1 MQAYLRTV
9 KRTTFAPGLM
19 ETGSHEMEP
28 PRNCALAS
36 AHAASRMLVR
46 SSMAAFRVRS
56 AERMLSTP
64 GRYKTTGRADFTAP

>member
-56 AERMLSTP
+56 AENAFYSSD
-64 GRYKTTGRADFTAP
+64 RYYII